1 MALVI
6 SAKILP
12 MDYLP
17 TSNTP
22 VVILAC
28 RVFENWLEHL
38 LPEDLSKDIT
48 FFDYALHEVPKKLRQ
63 TLQDSIDSIEQ
74 PSLIVLGYGLCG
86 NGLHEIQAGKHTLLI
101 PRTDDCIA
109 IILGSYQAYRS
120 EFDKEPA
127 TYYLSKGWLE
137 GGSTPLQEHQGLV
150 EKYGQKKADW
160 LMDYQYHNYKR
171 LALIVQNAQDL
182 KTYRPAAKDVAR
194 YCERWGLRYEEI
206 TGTDAMLR
214 RLVEIAASLDQ
225 VNDDFLVV
233 PPGGV
238 LTQDQF
244 FR

>member
-1 MALVI
+1 MAHHGLVLVL
-6 SAKILP
+6 KYCP
-12 MDYLP
+12 MD
-17 TSNTP
+17 SNIP
-22 VVILAC
+22 VVVLAC
-28 RVFENWLEHL
+28 HVFQDWLEHL
-38 LPEDLSKDIT
+38 LPEGLTKDIT
-48 FFDYALHEVPKKLRQ
+48 FFDYALHRVPKNLRK
-63 TLQDSIDSIEQ
+63 TLLDVIDSIEQ

-109 IILGSYQAYRS
+109 IILGSYQRYRQ
-120 EFDKEPA
+120 EFDKVPA

-137 GGSTPLQEHQGLV
+137 GGSTPLQEHQELV
-150 EKYGQKKADW
+150 EKYGEKKADW

-171 LALIVQNAQDL
+171 LALIVQNTQEL
-182 KTYRPAAKDVAR
+182 ETYRPAAKEVAR

-206 TGTDAMLR
+206 IGSDALLR
-214 RLVEIAASLDQ
+214 RLFEIAASLDQ
-225 VNDDFLVV
+225 ADDDFIVV

>member
-1 MALVI
+1 MRP
-6 SAKILP
+6 SS
-12 MDYLP
+12 LP
-17 TSNTP
+17 TTP

-28 RVFENWLEHL
+28 RVFQNWLEHL
-38 LPEDLSKDIT
+38 LPEGLTDNIT
-48 FFDYALHEVPKKLRQ
+48 FFDYALHRVPKNLRKTIQ
-63 TLQDSIDSIEQ
+63 EAIDGIEQ
-74 PSLIVLGYGLCG
+74 PSLVVLGYGLCG
-86 NGLHEIQAGKHTLLI
+86 NGLNDIQAGKHTLLI

-109 IILGSYQAYRS
+109 IILGSYQTYRR

-137 GGSTPLQEHQGLV
+137 GGSTPLQEHQELI
-150 EKYGQKKADW
+150 EKYGQEKADW

-182 KTYRPAAKDVAR
+182 ETYRPAAQEVAR

-206 TGTDAMLR
+206 VGTDIMLR
-214 RLVEIAASLDQ
+214 RLIEIAAGLDQ
-225 VNDDFLVV
+225 ADADFLVV

-238 LTQDQF
+238 LTQTQF

>member
-1 MALVI
+1 
-6 SAKILP
+6 
-12 MDYLP
+12 MDSLSTP
-17 TSNTP
+17 NVP
-22 VVILAC
+22 VVVLAC
-28 RVFENWLEHL
+28 RVFQDWLEHL
-38 LPEDLSKDIT
+38 LPEELTQDIT
-48 FFDYALHEVPKKLRQ
+48 FFDYALHQVPKNLRE
-63 TLQDSIDSIEQ
+63 TLQEAIDNIEQ

-109 IILGSYQAYRS
+109 IILGSYQAYRR
-120 EFDKEPA
+120 EFNKEPA

-150 EKYGQKKADW
+150 EKYGEKKADW

-171 LALIVQNAQDL
+171 LALIGPNAQDL

-194 YCERWGLRYEEI
+194 YCARWGMRYEELI
-206 TGTDAMLR
+206 GTDAMLQ
-214 RLVEIAASLDQ
+214 RLIEIAVSLDQ
-225 VNDDFLVV
+225 VDDNFLIV
-233 PPGGV
+233 PPGKI